1 MKLHHVGIVV
11 KDIKRSVAW
20 YTTQFNVKTDYMDA
34 SWAMVTFPNGGR
46 LSFVLKEQ
54 HPPHFCLETPDAG
67 WYGELKEHRD
77 GTRTTIS
84 QTQTEMWWNFYLTTK
99 SKYSNIITI
108 HYGGYYESN
117 E

>member
-20 YTTQFNVKTDYMDA
+20 YTTQFNVKTEYMDD

-54 HPPHFCLETPDAG
+54 HPAHFCLETPDAG

-77 GTRTTIS
+77 GTRTSYIEDS
-84 QTQTEMWWNFYLTTK
+84 DGNVVELLLDTK
-99 SKYSNIITI
+99 V
-108 HYGGYYESN
+108 
-117 E
+117 

>member
-1 MKLHHVGIVV
+1 MRFEVTSCRYHSRGYQALSRL
-11 KDIKRSVAW
+11 D
-20 YTTQFNVKTDYMDA
+20 TTQFNVKTEYMDD

-77 GTRTTIS
+77 GTRTS
-84 QTQTEMWWNFYLTTK
+84 Y
-99 SKYSNIITI
+99 ITDPD
-108 HYGGYYESN
+108 GNVVELLLDN
-117 E
+117 KV

>member
-20 YTTQFNVKTDYMDA
+20 YTTQFNVKTDYIDDT
-34 SWAMVTFPNGGR
+34 WAMVSFPNGGR
-46 LSFVLKEQ
+46 LSFVLKDQ

-77 GTRTTIS
+77 GTRTSYIKDPDGNVI
-84 QTQTEMWWNFYLTTK
+84 ELLLDNK
-99 SKYSNIITI
+99 V
-108 HYGGYYESN
+108 
-117 E
+117 